1 MKDTIIQTI
10 KEVLNVYGL
19 ELIDTNDADI
29 IFEKTFVSKTWLG
42 GSKSIDY
49 KLYIGIH
56 MDDQTIY
63 FQERVSEKGKGF
75 SFGSSM
81 STESQ
86 MNTTVYRTL
95 KANMI
100 GLDGKAYEIDVN
112 LGEIIKSLK
121 QVAYKYNF
129 KFKEVLM
136 LGKIKEAHDLI

>member
-19 ELIDTNDADI
+19 ELIDTNDADL

-75 SFGSSM
+75 SFGSSL
-81 STESQ
+81 STETQ

-95 KANMI
+95 KANMM

-112 LGEIIKSLK
+112 LGDIIKSLK
-121 QVAYKYNF
+121 QIAYKVNF

-136 LGKIKEAHDLI
+136 LAKIKEAHDLM

>member
-1 MKDTIIQTI
+1 MKDTIIKTI
-10 KEVLNVYGL
+10 KEELGAYGL
-19 ELIDTNDADI
+19 DSIDNNDADL

-56 MDDQTIY
+56 MNDQTIY
-63 FQERVSEKGKGF
+63 FQERVCEKGKGF
-75 SFGSSM
+75 SFGSSL

-95 KANMI
+95 KANMF

-112 LGEIIKSLK
+112 LGDIIKSLK
-121 QVAYKYNF
+121 QIAYKNNF

-136 LGKIKEAHDLI
+136 LGKIKDAHDLI

>member
-1 MKDTIIQTI
+1 MKNTIIQTI

-19 ELIDTNDADI
+19 DSVDSHDADLI
-29 IFEKTFVSKTWLG
+29 YEKTFVNKTWLG

-56 MDDQTIY
+56 MNDQTIY

-75 SFGSSM
+75 SFGSSL
-81 STESQ
+81 SSESQ

-112 LGEIIKSLK
+112 LGDIIKSLK

-136 LGKIKEAHDLI
+136 LGKIKEAHDLM

>member
-1 MKDTIIQTI
+1 MKEKIIQTI
-10 KEVLNVYGL
+10 KEELSVFGL
-19 ELIDTNDADI
+19 DFVDNNDADL
-29 IFEKTFVSKTWLG
+29 IFEKIFVSKTWLG
-42 GSKSIDY
+42 GSKSIEY

-56 MDDQTIY
+56 MNDQAIY

-75 SFGSSM
+75 SFGSNL

-112 LGEIIKSLK
+112 LGDIIKSLK

-136 LGKIKEAHDLI
+136 LSKIKEAHELM